1 MKTLDGEK
9 VLSMLPYLDERQRRM
24 YLATEA
30 VSLGYGGIKALSDL
44 TGVSENTIAA
54 GIKELENKTTP
65 GDGRVRRV
73 GGGRKP
79 ITETQSGIE
88 DEIKKL
94 VDDATFGNPENPLS
108 YTTKSLRKLEET
120 LAENGFTVSHRV
132 IGDVL
137 KKLGYSLQ
145 KNKKCLQLGEPSP
158 DRDAQFRYIND
169 KAKMFIEAGQPV
181 ISVDTKKKELIGNF
195 MNGGAE
201 YRPKRLP
208 TKVLDHDFMIKELG
222 KVAPYGVYDVNG
234 NVGFV
239 NLGTGK
245 DTAEFAVHSITL
257 WWDTLGKYAYPSA
270 DRIYINCDSGGSNG
284 YRVRLWKKQ
293 LQEFANATG
302 LSVHVSHFPSGT
314 SKWNKIEHRMFCY
327 ISKNWRGRPLV
338 TVEATVE
345 LIASTTTKRGLKI
358 HCVRD
363 DNVYNLGETVTD
375 SEFDSLNIVRDT
387 FHGEW
392 NYSVLPQEPKII

>member
-30 VSLGYGGIKALSDL
+30 VSLGYGGIKALSNL
-44 TGVSENTIAA
+44 TGVSENTIAV
-54 GIKELENKTTP
+54 GIKELGDKTTP
-65 GDGRVRRV
+65 GDGRVRRA
-73 GGGRKP
+73 GGGRRR

-88 DEIKKL
+88 DEIRKL
-94 VDDATFGNPENPLS
+94 VDAETFGNPENPLS

-120 LAENGFTVSHRV
+120 LAESGFTASHRV

-145 KNKKCLQLGEPSP
+145 KNRKCLQLGEPNP
-158 DRDAQFRYIND
+158 DRDEQFRYIND
-169 KAKMFIEAGQPV
+169 RAKVFIEAGQPV

-201 YRPKRLP
+201 YRPKGLP
-208 TKVLDHDFMIKELG
+208 VMVLDHDFMIKELG

-257 WWDTLGKYAYPSA
+257 WWEALGKDAYPGA

-293 LQEFANATG
+293 LQGFANATG

-314 SKWNKIEHRMFCY
+314 SKWNKIEHKMFCY
-327 ISKNWRGRPLV
+327 ISKNWRGKPLV
-338 TVEATVE
+338 TIETTVE

-363 DNVYNLGETVTD
+363 DNIYNLGETVTD
-375 SEFDSLNIVRDT
+375 TEFNSLNIVRDA

-392 NYSVLPQEPKII
+392 NYSILPQETQVI

>member
-1 MKTLDGEK
+1 
-9 VLSMLPYLDERQRRM
+9 
-24 YLATEA
+24 
-30 VSLGYGGIKALSDL
+30 
-44 TGVSENTIAA
+44 VSENTIAV
-54 GIKELENKTTP
+54 GIKELDDKTTP
-65 GDGRVRRV
+65 RDGRVRRA
-73 GGGRKP
+73 GGGRKR
-79 ITETQSGIE
+79 ITETQPGIE
-88 DEIKKL
+88 DEIRKL
-94 VDDATFGNPENPLS
+94 VDAETFGNPENPLS

-120 LAENGFTVSHRV
+120 LAKNGFTASHRV
-132 IGDVL
+132 IGNVL

-145 KNKKCLQLGEPSP
+145 KNRKCLQLGEPNP
-158 DRDAQFRYIND
+158 DRDEQFRYIND
-169 KAKMFIEAGQPV
+169 RAKVFIEAGQPV

-195 MNGGAE
+195 MNGGTE
-201 YRPKRLP
+201 YRPKGLP
-208 TKVLDHDFMIKELG
+208 VMVLDHDFMIKELG

-257 WWDTLGKYAYPSA
+257 WWEALGKDTYPGA

-293 LQEFANATG
+293 LQGFANVTG

-314 SKWNKIEHRMFCY
+314 SKWNKIEHKMFCY
-327 ISKNWRGRPLV
+327 ISKNWRGKPLI
-338 TVEATVE
+338 TIETTVE

-363 DNVYNLGETVTD
+363 DNIYNLGETVTD
-375 SEFDSLNIVRDT
+375 TEFNSLNIIRDA

-392 NYSVLPQEPKII
+392 NYSISPQKTKVI